1 MLLIWARPLFFWSS
15 EWHVK
20 MVILCHGNVKDAFV
34 LPLTSALVTLC
45 SSPIGVLSFNDE
57 DKYCRVVDLNAIPFN
72 LPSRTTTQQINRKH
86 PFSKN
91 EESCWWCCWCFCY
104 CDLGWMDGWPS
115 LLERRSFKYIFVK
128 YCFVLC
134 MSCCHVRRQE
144 EQNINRHVST
154 KAISS
159 ASLSSSSSSDF
170 LFNYIFPRE
179 WGRSTHGAKLE
190 QRLLLI
196 ECTALLTVFLDRHK
210 LEEPC
215 SGP

>member
-1 MLLIWARPLFFWSS
+1 M
-15 EWHVK
+15 
-20 MVILCHGNVKDAFV
+20 
-34 LPLTSALVTLC
+34 LPLSSFLDWLC
-45 SSPIGVLSFNDE
+45 VPPPIGVLSFNDE

-91 EESCWWCCWCFCY
+91 DESCSWLCCWLVLLLLRCCRR
-104 CDLGWMDGWPS
+104 MDGRC

-144 EQNINRHVST
+144 EQNINSHVST

-159 ASLSSSSSSDF
+159 ASLSFSSNF
-170 LFNYIFPRE
+170 LFNDIPN
-179 WGRSTHGAKLE
+179 GNGD
-190 QRLLLI
+190 
-196 ECTALLTVFLDRHK
+196 DRPMELNWSK
-210 LEEPC
+210 DC
-215 SGP
+215 S

>member
-1 MLLIWARPLFFWSS
+1 MLKWSYYVR
-15 EWHVK
+15 EMLK
-20 MVILCHGNVKDAFV
+20 TL
-34 LPLTSALVTLC
+34 LC
-45 SSPIGVLSFNDE
+45 SLSLLPSWLCVPPPIGVLSFNDE

-104 CDLGWMDGWPS
+104 CDVGWMDGWPS